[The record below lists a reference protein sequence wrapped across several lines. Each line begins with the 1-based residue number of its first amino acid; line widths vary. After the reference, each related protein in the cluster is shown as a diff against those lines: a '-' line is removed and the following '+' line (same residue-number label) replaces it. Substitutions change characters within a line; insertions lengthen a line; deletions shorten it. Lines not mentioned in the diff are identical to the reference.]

1 MRLRLDQL
9 AGHLK
14 RQFAPVYLVCGEEPW
29 QLGETARQIRA
40 HALAQGFEREVLDQ
54 DATFDWSA
62 LAAATDALSLF
73 ASRRLIELR
82 IGTPT
87 LGQEGSAA
95 VRRFCD
101 RATPDT
107 VLLIVAPKLDRKDL
121 KAKWVQEVDRV
132 GALVQVWP
140 LEGQRLV
147 GWLEERLRG
156 AGFQPDPGVAALLAA
171 RVEGNLLAAVQ
182 EVEKLRLLRDPGPL
196 DEAGL
201 LAAICDNARFD
212 LFDLTD
218 AALAGDRA
226 RVARVIAGLAGEGTA
241 PPLVLWVLARELRML
256 VGAAFARD
264 QGQDP
269 ARVLAE
275 QRVPESRQAGI
286 LRALRRLRLTALQ
299 ALLRRCAD
307 ADRAIKG
314 LSPDDP
320 WLVLHRVADGLAGGF
335 GVRWEKP

>member
-1 MRLRLDQL
+1 M
-9 AGHLK
+9 
-14 RQFAPVYLVCGEEPW
+14 
-29 QLGETARQIRA
+29 
-40 HALAQGFEREVLDQ
+40 
-54 DATFDWSA
+54 
-62 LAAATDALSLF
+62 
-73 ASRRLIELR
+73 
-82 IGTPT
+82 
-87 LGQEGSAA
+87 
-95 VRRFCD
+95 
-101 RATPDT
+101 
-107 VLLIVAPKLDRKDL
+107 
-121 KAKWVQEVDRV
+121 
-132 GALVQVWP
+132 
-140 LEGQRLV
+140 
-147 GWLEERLRG
+147 
-156 AGFQPDPGVAALLAA
+156 
-171 RVEGNLLAAVQ
+171 AAVQ

-218 AALAGDRA
+218 AALSGDRA

-286 LRALRRLRLTALQ
+286 LRALKRLRLTALQ

-320 WLVLHRVADGLAGGF
+320 WLVLHRIADGLAGGF
-335 GVRWEKP
+335 GVGWEKP